1 MLFRQ
6 LFEKKSST
14 YTYLLADLETR
25 AALLIDPVLETFE
38 RDAKLLRDLELRPQF
53 TVETHIHA
61 DHVTSAQRFRSEF
74 GTRSIGPT
82 RGGASCADRHV
93 DHGDVIEMGALR
105 LHVRSTPGHTDA
117 CTCYYLERQSPF
129 PDMIFTGDALLI
141 RGCGRT
147 DFQSGCAATLYQS
160 VHEQIFSLPDDTEV
174 YPGHDYRGFL
184 KSTVGEEKR
193 VNPRLGGGKSQEE
206 FVQIMKEL
214 NLALPKQILR
224 ALPANL
230 ACGKEQ
236 PSPFIAQAGD
246 SVAQVDVAW
255 VRAKASMVKLV
266 DIRSADEVQG
276 ELAMIPGA
284 VHIPLDRL
292 EDEMDEWDK
301 DLPVVTVCRS
311 GQRSLGAA
319 ATLKNMGFSR
329 VASMTG
335 GMQAFAEAASSPA

>member
-6 LFEKKSST
+6 LFEKTSST

-38 RDAKLLRDLELRPQF
+38 RDAKLLSDLELRPQF

-74 GTRSIGPT
+74 GTRSVAPI
-82 RGGASCADRHV
+82 RGGASCADIHV
-93 DHGDVIEMGALR
+93 DHQDWIEMDSIR

-117 CTCYYLERQSPF
+117 CTCYYLERPAPF
-129 PDMIFTGDALLI
+129 PGMLFSGDALLI

-147 DFQSGCAATLYQS
+147 DFQSGSASTLYDS
-160 VHEQIFSLPDDTEV
+160 VHEQIFSLPDDTEL

-193 VNPRLGGGKSQEE
+193 VNPRLGGGRSKEE
-206 FVQIMKEL
+206 FIEIMAKL
-214 NLALPKQILR
+214 KLSLPKQILR

-236 PSPFIAQAGD
+236 PSAFMARSGQ
-246 SVAQVDVAW
+246 SVAEVDVDW
-255 VRAKASMVKLV
+255 VKAKASMVKVLDV
-266 DIRSADEVQG
+266 RNDDEVRG
-276 ELAMIPGA
+276 EGAMIPGA
-284 VHIPLDRL
+284 IHLPLGKLQEGMQD
-292 EDEMDEWDK
+292 WDK
-301 DLPVVTVCRS
+301 ELPIVIVCQS
-311 GQRSLGAA
+311 GRRSLSAA
-319 ATLKNMGFSR
+319 AQLKAMGFAR

-335 GMQAFAEAASSPA
+335 GMQAFLAQ